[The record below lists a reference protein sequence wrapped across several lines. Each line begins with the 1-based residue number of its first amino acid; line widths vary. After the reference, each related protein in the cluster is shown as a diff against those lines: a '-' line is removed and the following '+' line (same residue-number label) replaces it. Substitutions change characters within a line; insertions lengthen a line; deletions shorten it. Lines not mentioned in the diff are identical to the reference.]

1 MELLNYLN
9 SLPKWEN
16 QPACAGVDPEIFF
29 PTKSTQK
36 WSKAAVAICENC
48 PALQECY
55 RETCQAEA
63 GKSPQYVWGIYA
75 GMTEQ
80 YRKPIR
86 DYLYRKEQL
95 ELIDLELK
103 TGKRA
108 TPSENPRKSPYL
120 SKPEKRELM
129 RRREKLLQSL
139 PQKKQKILEAT
150 ETYRR
155 FLEHNQHKNILNLLK
170 RSTTNEKA
178 CRN

>member
-1 MELLNYLN
+1 MELLDYLS

-36 WSKAAVAICENC
+36 CSKPAVAICEGC
-48 PALQECY
+48 PAIQECY
-55 RETCQAEA
+55 KEICQAEA
-63 GKSPQYVWGIYA
+63 GKSPQCVYGIYA

-80 YRKPIR
+80 YRRPVR
-86 DYLYRKEQL
+86 DYLYQKEQI
-95 ELIDLELK
+95 EVIDRELK

-108 TPSENPRKSPYL
+108 TPPKSSHKSQYL
-120 SKPEKRELM
+120 SRPE
-129 RRREKLLQSL
+129 RRARLRKREKLLQSL
-139 PQKKQKILEAT
+139 PRKKQKVLEAT

-170 RSTTNEKA
+170 GTQS
-178 CRN
+178 

>member
-36 WSKAAVAICENC
+36 CSKPAVAICEGC

-55 RETCQAEA
+55 KEICRSEA

-86 DYLYRKEQL
+86 DYLYQKEQI
-95 ELIDLELK
+95 EVIDLELK
-103 TGKRA
+103 TGKYA
-108 TPSENPRKSPYL
+108 NPSGNPRGYRYL
-120 SKPEKRELM
+120 SAASKRARL
-129 RRREKLLQSL
+129 RKREKLLRSL

-170 RSTTNEKA
+170 GTTNEQGQ
-178 CRN
+178 